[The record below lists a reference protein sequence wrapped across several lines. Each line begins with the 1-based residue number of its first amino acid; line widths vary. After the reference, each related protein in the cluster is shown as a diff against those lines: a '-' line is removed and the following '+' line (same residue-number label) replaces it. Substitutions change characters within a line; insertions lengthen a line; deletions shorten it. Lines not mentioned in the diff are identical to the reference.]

1 MGKLTYFRLCSGILL
16 LRASKVLTAALNDA
30 DNFLVRRSVLLQLVY
45 YCDVLRALRAR
56 FVELGLTCP
65 LK

>member
-1 MGKLTYFRLCSGILL
+1 MGKLTYFWLCPGILL

-30 DNFLVRRSVLLQLVY
+30 DNFLVGRSVLLQLVD